1 MIRFVLRRV
10 LAAVPIGL
18 VVTLG
23 VFALVFAMPGDP
35 LRELAGDK
43 PVPPS
48 VMAAKRQQFHL
59 DEPFLVQYGL
69 YMKDIAAGDFGET
82 FTGQD
87 IGEQLRLRV
96 PVTLQLAMLANLF
109 QWVIALLFG
118 TYAGFR
124 RNGLVDRALMVST
137 LFVLAVPLLVL
148 AFTVQFVFGVELKW
162 LPVSGVEGG
171 FPTSYLLPAL
181 IIAAVSFAAVARVLR
196 TSIVE
201 AVNSDFVKTARAKGL
216 GEQRVLWR
224 HILPNAMLPVV
235 TLAGFELA
243 GVFAGAVLTE
253 SIFNLPGL
261 GQFLFQAI
269 RLKEGGVVVLLSM
282 LAFVSFV
289 LINLLVD
296 VLYGLLD
303 PRVRHV

>member
-1 MIRFVLRRV
+1 MIRFVIRRM
-10 LAAVPIGL
+10 LAAIPIGL

-35 LRELAGDK
+35 IRELAGDK
-43 PVPPS
+43 PIPPS
-48 VMAAKRQQFHL
+48 VLAAKRAQFHL

-69 YMKDIAAGDFGET
+69 YMKDMAVGDFGET
-82 FTGQD
+82 FDGQD
-87 IGEQLRLRV
+87 IGQQLRLRV
-96 PVTLQLAMLANLF
+96 PVTLKLAMLANAF

-118 TYAGFR
+118 TYAGFK
-124 RNGLVDRALMVST
+124 RNGAADRLLMAST

-148 AFTVQFVFGVELKW
+148 AFTAQFVFGVQLKW
-162 LPVSGVEGG
+162 LPVSSVAAG
-171 FPTSYLLPAL
+171 FPVSFLLPAL
-181 IIAAVSFAAVARVLR
+181 ALAVVGFAGVARVLR
-196 TSIVE
+196 TSVVE
-201 AVNSDFVKTARAKGL
+201 CVNSDFVKTARAKGL

-224 HILPNAMLPVV
+224 HILPNAMLPVL

-243 GVFAGAVLTE
+243 GIFAGAVLTE

-282 LAFVSFV
+282 IAFVSFV
-289 LINLLVD
+289 LVNLVVD
-296 VLYGLLD
+296 ILYGVVD
-303 PRVRHV
+303 PRVRHG

>member
-1 MIRFVLRRV
+1 MIRFVVRRI

-43 PVPPS
+43 PIPAS
-48 VMAAKRQQFHL
+48 VLAAKRAQFHL
-59 DEPFLVQYGL
+59 DRPFLVQYGL
-69 YMKDIAAGDFGET
+69 YMKDMAAGQFGST
-82 FTGQD
+82 FDGQD
-87 IGEQLRLRV
+87 IGEQLKLRV
-96 PVTLQLAMLANLF
+96 PVTLRLALLANAF
-109 QWVIALLFG
+109 QWIIALLFG
-118 TYAGFR
+118 TYAGFK
-124 RNGLVDRALMVST
+124 RNGAADRLLMAST

-148 AFTVQFVFGVELKW
+148 AFTAQYVLGVQLKV
-162 LPVSGVEGG
+162 LPVSGAGAG
-171 FPTSYLLPAL
+171 FPQSYLLPAMAL
-181 IIAAVSFAAVARVLR
+181 AVVGFAGIARVLR

-201 AVNSDFVKTARAKGL
+201 SVNSDFVKTARAKGL

-224 HILPNAMLPVV
+224 HIVPNAILPVV
-235 TLAGFELA
+235 TIAGYDFA
-243 GVFAGAVLTE
+243 GIFAGAVLTE

-282 LAFVSFV
+282 LAFVTFV
-289 LINLLVD
+289 LINLVVD
-296 VLYGLLD
+296 VLYGVLD
-303 PRVRHV
+303 PRVRHG